1 MKGLWLVGMNVT
13 VICFYTS
20 PTTLE
25 RWIGRSAIK
34 FCAIVIRIHHSFKL
48 GVVVSGKDFSV
59 ETTVVSL
66 LDTMALLIRWL
77 VT

>member
-1 MKGLWLVGMNVT
+1 MKGLWLVEMN

-25 RWIGRSAIK
+25 QWIGRSAIK
-34 FCAIVIRIHHSFKL
+34 FCAIVIRIHHSSKL
-48 GVVVSGKDFSV
+48 GVVSNGKDFSI
-59 ETTVVSL
+59 ETTVVGL
-66 LDTMALLIRWL
+66 LDTVALLIGWS

>member
-1 MKGLWLVGMNVT
+1 MKGLWLVEMN

-25 RWIGRSAIK
+25 QWIGRSAIK
-34 FCAIVIRIHHSFKL
+34 FCAIVIRIHCSFKL
-48 GVVVSGKDFSV
+48 GDVVSGKDFSV
-59 ETTVVSL
+59 ETTVVGL
-66 LDTMALLIRWL
+66 LDTMALVIGWS